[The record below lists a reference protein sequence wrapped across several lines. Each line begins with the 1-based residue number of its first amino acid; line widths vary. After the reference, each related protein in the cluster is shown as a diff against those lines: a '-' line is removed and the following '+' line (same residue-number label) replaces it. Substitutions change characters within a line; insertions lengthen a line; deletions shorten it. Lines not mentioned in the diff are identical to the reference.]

1 MYDKIKVLLNHP
13 TYRYI
18 VIGGIGLVICL
29 CLGYIFYQPSGSGT
43 GTDYQRARESV
54 ERIEKQQRESL
65 ELNRSSQRSIERGAE
80 LSREAATRIERSQDY
95 NRQIND
101 RIGQSQ
107 SGLGEARNYLV
118 RNAELFDRVER
129 ANRQRQE
136 NNQTL
141 TNATQPIS
149 NTGSGCD
156 NRSSNSLMTER

>member
-1 MYDKIKVLLNHP
+1 MYEKIKTMVDKYPRHYYIIGALIVLLC
-13 TYRYI
+13 
-18 VIGGIGLVICL
+18 VCA
-29 CLGYIFYQPSGSGT
+29 GYIFYQPS

-54 ERIEKQQRESL
+54 ERIEKQQRESV

-107 SGLGEARNYLV
+107 SGLSQARSYLV
-118 RNAELFDRVER
+118 RNVELYRRIEEQ
-129 ANRQRQE
+129 NRERQE
-136 NNQTL
+136 NNQAT
-141 TNATQPIS
+141 TNATQPIP

-156 NRSSNSLMTER
+156 NRSSNSSMIER

>member
-1 MYDKIKVLLNHP
+1 MYDKIKILFNNP

-18 VIGGIGLVICL
+18 IIGCIGLVICL
-29 CLGYIFYQPSGSGT
+29 CIGYIFYQPS

-65 ELNRSSQRSIERGAE
+65 ELNRSIQHSIDRSAGY
-80 LSREAATRIERSQDY
+80 SREAATRIERSQEY

-107 SGLGEARNYLV
+107 SGLSEARSYLK
-118 RNAELFDRVER
+118 RNAELFDRIER
-129 ANRQRQE
+129 ANRERQE
-136 NNQTL
+136 NNQAT
-141 TNATQPIS
+141 TNATQPIP

-156 NRSSNSLMTER
+156 NRNCDTRIAR